1 MTDPLYD
8 EPRYLTE
15 LPEDLKLKRA
25 EAARRRRWRRR
36 LTLGAL
42 IAVMGAVAA
51 VVVTA
56 VGGGEESSQP
66 RSEAQRTQTQPA
78 TSGETTPSA
87 RADWKP
93 HPGPVPI
100 LAYGAIQS
108 PGSEESFPGLLVEPR
123 DFEAQIQWLD
133 EQGFQAVT
141 LAQVERAWYEDAK
154 LPPKPIVIT
163 FDNGYA
169 SQYANAFPVLQ
180 EYGWPGVLNLQ
191 AQGAELPDA
200 DVRKLIDAGWELA
213 SRGIGE
219 VDLTAVDPATLE
231 TNVAGSRRDLR
242 ERFGVPLR
250 NFSFP
255 SGSYDE
261 TVISAVAKAGYDGA
275 QTQIPGIADAAHP
288 YILDRIQI
296 LLSDGVAGLRSK
308 LRSVGALG

>member
-36 LTLGAL
+36 LIAGAL
-42 IAVMGAVAA
+42 IAVVGAVVA

-56 VGGGEESSQP
+56 VGGGEESGQP
-66 RSEAQRTQTQPA
+66 RSETQPA
-78 TSGETTPSA
+78 QSQAATSEKTTPSS
-87 RADWKP
+87 RADWEP

-108 PGSEESFPGLLVEPR
+108 PGPEDSFPELLVEPR
-123 DFEAQIQWLD
+123 DFEEQVRWL
-133 EQGFQAVT
+133 EEEGFEAVT
-141 LAQVERAWYEDAK
+141 LRQVERAWYDERK
-154 LPPKPIVIT
+154 LPAKPIVIT
-163 FDNGYA
+163 LDDGYA
-169 SQYANAFPVLQ
+169 SQYANAFPVL
-180 EYGWPGVLNLQ
+180 EDRDWPGVLNLR
-191 AQGAELPDA
+191 ARDAELRHE

-213 SRGIGE
+213 SKATDQ

-231 TNVAGSRRDLR
+231 TEVAGSRRTLR
-242 ERFGVPLR
+242 ERFGVPVR
-250 NFSFP
+250 NFSYP
-255 SGSYDE
+255 TGSYDE
-261 TVISAVAKAGYDGA
+261 TVISAVKKAGYEGA

-288 YILDRIQI
+288 YILDRVQI

-308 LRSVGALG
+308 LRSVGALE

>member
-36 LTLGAL
+36 LTVGAL
-42 IAVMGAVAA
+42 IAVVGAVAA
-51 VVVTA
+51 IVVTA

-66 RSEAQRTQTQPA
+66 RSEAQHTQTPPA
-78 TSGETTPSA
+78 TSAPTASA

-108 PGSEESFPGLLVEPR
+108 PGPEQSFPELLVEPR

-133 EQGFQAVT
+133 ERGFEAVT
-141 LAQVERAWYEDAK
+141 LAQVERAWYEDGK

-180 EYGWPGVLNLQ
+180 EQGWPGVLNLQ
-191 AQGAELPDA
+191 SQGAELPDT

-213 SRGIGE
+213 SRATDD
-219 VDLTAVDPATLE
+219 VDLTAVDSATLE
-231 TNVAGSRRDLR
+231 TEVGGSRRELR
-242 ERFGVPLR
+242 TRFGVPVR
-250 NFSFP
+250 NFSYP
-255 SGSYDE
+255 LGSYDE
-261 TVISAVAKAGYDGA
+261 TVISALAKAGYEGA
-275 QTQIPGIADAAHP
+275 QTQVPGIADAAHP

-308 LRSVGALG
+308 LRSAGALR